1 MSDDEPAAETT
12 RVVAD
17 VPVDV
22 KETAKEKLP
31 YGGLSREIQDTLER
45 IAYGEELGQRSR
57 LERRRE
63 ELQADLRD
71 ARERRREIDAEIATL
86 EDRIDGVDDKLS
98 NLTTREDK
106 FEAKIEELEAMLRQD
121 GTRLDPDHAAVK
133 RAAETGGVEPEGVVE
148 TLKERNPDVPP
159 YAFEDGLHDRNTW
172 DGLAPDVAT
181 LPVSDR
187 QGVKE

>member
-1 MSDDEPAAETT
+1 MTDDNEEETA

-17 VPVDV
+17 VPADV

-31 YGGLSREIQDTLER
+31 FGGISEEIEATLER

-71 ARERRREIDAEIATL
+71 ARGRRRDIDAEIATI
-86 EDRIDGVDDKLS
+86 EDKLTGVDEKLS
-98 NLTTREDK
+98 SLTSREDK
-106 FEAKIEELEAMLRQD
+106 YEAKIEELEAMLRQD

-148 TLKERNPDVPP
+148 TLKERNPDVPT
-159 YAFEDGLHDRNTW
+159 YAFEDGLHDRHTW
-172 DGLAPDVAT
+172 DGLDPDTAT
-181 LPVSDR
+181 LPVSER
-187 QGVKE
+187 QGVEE

>member
-1 MSDDEPAAETT
+1 MSDDDTETA

-17 VPVDV
+17 VPADV

-31 YGGLSREIQDTLER
+31 FGGISEEIQATLER

-86 EDRIDGVDDKLS
+86 EDRISGVDDKLS

-121 GTRLDPDHAAVK
+121 GTRLDPNHAAVK

-172 DGLAPDVAT
+172 DGLGPDTAT
-181 LPVSDR
+181 LPVEER
-187 QGVKE
+187 QGVEE

>member
-1 MSDDEPAAETT
+1 MTDEEETT

-17 VPVDV
+17 VPTDV

-31 YGGLSREIQDTLER
+31 YGGISQEIQNTLER

-63 ELQADLRD
+63 ELQADLRE

-86 EDRIDGVDDKLS
+86 EDKINGVDDKLS
-98 NLTTREDK
+98 TLTSREDK
-106 FEAKIEELEAMLRQD
+106 YEAKVEELEAMLRQD
-121 GTRLDPDHAAVK
+121 GTRLDPEHAAVK

-148 TLKERNPDVPP
+148 TLKERNPDVPT
-159 YAFEDGLHDRNTW
+159 YAFKDGLHDRNTW
-172 DGLAPDVAT
+172 DGLDDETAT
-181 LPVSDR
+181 LPVDER
-187 QGVKE
+187 KGVEE